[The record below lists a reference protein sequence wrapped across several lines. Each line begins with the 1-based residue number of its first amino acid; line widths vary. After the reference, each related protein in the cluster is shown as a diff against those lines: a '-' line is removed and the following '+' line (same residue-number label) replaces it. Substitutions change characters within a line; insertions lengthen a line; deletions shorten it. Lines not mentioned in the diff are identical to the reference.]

1 MPTDLPSIMPTNG
14 ELIIELQELLKED
27 KLSMEAAV
35 RLHLKVSYNLL
46 HMMGEATEKRHNIW
60 VEVKEIKKNPS
71 LIYLLR
77 NKTKSF
83 FALIGGSLA
92 FIAILH
98 EIVHRMPDVLDIIK

>member
-1 MPTDLPSIMPTNG
+1 MPDLMPTNG
-14 ELIIELQELLKED
+14 ELIKELQDLLKED

-46 HMMGEATEKRHNIW
+46 YMMGEATEKRHDIW
-60 VEVKEIKKNPS
+60 LDVKEIKKNPS

-83 FALIGGSLA
+83 LALITGFLGALMV
-92 FIAILH
+92 LH
-98 EIVHRMPDVLDIIK
+98 EIIHRAPDILIR